1 VAVEITSR
9 RAFACFGLNVAETG
23 SDVDMVHGEVRNL
36 LSLRGWRFVGRWVV
50 FSLWQVH
57 GGVDLRGDED
67 KYLHFFTEYF
77 HHQSNL
83 FLFHLQSSHSTKPIF
98 VPCHF

>member
-9 RAFACFGLNVAETG
+9 RAFACFGLNVAEMCFE
-23 SDVDMVHGEVRNL
+23 VDMIPGEVRNL
-36 LSLRGWRFVGRWVV
+36 LSLRGWRFVGRYVV

-57 GGVDLRGDED
+57 GGVDLRGDKD
-67 KYLHFFTEYF
+67 KYLRFFTEHF

-83 FLFHLQSSHSTKPIF
+83 SLSHLQSSHSIDPIF
-98 VPCHF
+98 IPCHF